1 MRELRG
7 FAPGSPWRNL
17 QVGWW
22 PWLMNG
28 RERKIDFPTRSKEE
42 IRMVFKFSIKV
53 KWLEK
58 EVTERSFD
66 KSERDVWEEKQK

>member
-1 MRELRG
+1 
-7 FAPGSPWRNL
+7 
-17 QVGWW
+17 
-22 PWLMNG
+22 MNG